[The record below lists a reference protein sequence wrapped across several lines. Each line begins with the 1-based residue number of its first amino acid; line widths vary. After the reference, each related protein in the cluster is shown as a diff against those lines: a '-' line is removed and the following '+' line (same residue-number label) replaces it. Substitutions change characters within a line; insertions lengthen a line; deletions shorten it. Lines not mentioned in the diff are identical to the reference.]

1 MKEIKFRE
9 DNDMSLYEVELSGK
23 VTVNICGLFPVEA
36 SSREEA
42 IERAKVMFAEYLE
55 QKFSM
60 VYECKDVE
68 TGYIGII
75 KH

>member
-1 MKEIKFRE
+1 
-9 DNDMSLYEVELSGK
+9 MSVYEVEVSGK
-23 VTVNICGLFPVEA
+23 VTIDICELFPVGA

-42 IERAKVMFAEYLE
+42 VEKAKVMFAEYLE

-60 VYECKDVE
+60 IYEYKDVE